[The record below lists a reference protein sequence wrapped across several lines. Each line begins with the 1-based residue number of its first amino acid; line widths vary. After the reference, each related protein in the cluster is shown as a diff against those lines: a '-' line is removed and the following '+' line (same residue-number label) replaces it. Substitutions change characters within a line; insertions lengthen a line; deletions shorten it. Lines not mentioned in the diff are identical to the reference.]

1 MQEYARSVRT
11 GLARELPFALGIALA
26 FAVLFL
32 FGFAERRAEILRL
45 GDFSGFWAGGRA
57 MTLGLDPYDARTW
70 LATTEQLGTQ
80 KPDTAVYGY
89 PPHVALALLPLA
101 LLPLEIAAAVW
112 AIVGMVIAAF
122 GVRALLRTALP
133 DAPVAHTLAG
143 LALFGSQPAITS
155 FVIGQWTFL
164 LVGSVAFAATAALRG
179 RAVAGLAIAPL
190 FAKPQL
196 ALTAPIALLLGLPG
210 RRTRTVVLM
219 ATVAVAL
226 AVAGWLAAPGWL
238 EAWLTAVPGRR
249 VDALPRNA
257 TTFGAAADL
266 FGSAGIGLAALVVVI
281 GAVALRRLAGRPAA
295 ALAGTLAYGHVVAP
309 YSWAYDQLLLLVPAI
324 AAAAALPVRLGAALV
339 IGVAALLVFVSP
351 LFYALAVSRGRES
364 LSGIV
369 PVAVFTVLVALLW
382 RERRALPSASRDPR
396 SDGEE

>member
-1 MQEYARSVRT
+1 MRT
-11 GLARELPFALGIALA
+11 GLARELPFAVGIALA

-45 GDFSGFWAGGRA
+45 GDFSGFWAGARA

-164 LVGSVAFAATAALRG
+164 LVGCVAFAATVALRG
-179 RAVAGLAIAPL
+179 RALAGLAIAPL

-196 ALTAPIALLLGLPG
+196 ALAAPIALLLGLPG

-219 ATVAVAL
+219 ATVAIAL

-238 EAWLTAVPGRR
+238 GAWLAAVPGRR

-266 FGSAGIGLAALVVVI
+266 FGSAGIWLAALIVII
-281 GAVALRRLAGRPAA
+281 GAVALLRFAGRPAA

-339 IGVAALLVFVSP
+339 TGVSALLVFVSP

-369 PVAVFTVLVALLW
+369 PVAVFTVVIALLW
-382 RERRALPSASRDPR
+382 RERRALPSASHDQR
-396 SDGEE
+396 SDGEDGQWRKS